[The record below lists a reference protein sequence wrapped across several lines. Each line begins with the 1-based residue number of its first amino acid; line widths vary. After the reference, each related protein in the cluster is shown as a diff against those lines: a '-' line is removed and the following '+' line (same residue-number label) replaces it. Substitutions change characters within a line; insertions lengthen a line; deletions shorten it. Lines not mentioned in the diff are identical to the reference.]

1 MQAKRCGYSPEFR
14 KHLKDVVLSPTGKN
28 IVAGMFK
35 QAKAK
40 IEPQEESKPLDNESM
55 LLKLNIMQDKFAKQE
70 MQNMRLKQENEQKD
84 RTIEAQKQEIEQLRM
99 ANAALIQA
107 AGPMNLSDVK
117 YDPSLF
123 GLGSLSDL
131 GVPDL
136 SAWRASPTPSV
147 KSEGAHSTQ
156 TCPYGA

>member
-1 MQAKRCGYSPEFR
+1 MLRTLTTLSCR
-14 KHLKDVVLSPTGKN
+14 VL
-28 IVAGMFK
+28 
-35 QAKAK
+35 
-40 IEPQEESKPLDNESM
+40 L
-55 LLKLNIMQDKFAKQE
+55 LLKLRHRRRA
-70 MQNMRLKQENEQKD
+70 LKQENEEKD

-131 GVPDL
+131 GDPDL
-136 SAWRASPTPSV
+136 SASAWRASPTPSV

>member
-1 MQAKRCGYSPEFR
+1 MLRTLSTTLSCR
-14 KHLKDVVLSPTGKN
+14 VL
-28 IVAGMFK
+28 
-35 QAKAK
+35 
-40 IEPQEESKPLDNESM
+40 
-55 LLKLNIMQDKFAKQE
+55 LL
-70 MQNMRLKQENEQKD
+70 LKQENEEKG

-117 YDPSLF
+117 DDPSLF
-123 GLGSLSDL
+123 GLGSLWDL
-131 GVPDL
+131 GDPDL

-147 KSEGAHSTQ
+147 KSEGAQ

>member
-1 MQAKRCGYSPEFR
+1 MLRTLTTLSCR
-14 KHLKDVVLSPTGKN
+14 VL
-28 IVAGMFK
+28 
-35 QAKAK
+35 
-40 IEPQEESKPLDNESM
+40 L
-55 LLKLNIMQDKFAKQE
+55 LLKLRHRRRA
-70 MQNMRLKQENEQKD
+70 LKQENEEKD

-131 GVPDL
+131 GDPDL

-147 KSEGAHSTQ
+147 KSEGVHSTQ